1 MSDAH
6 GHGDKPFLAH
16 HFEDEDHQFD
26 SGKLGIWAFLVT
38 EILFFSGLFC
48 AYVIYRA
55 MHPEVFTFASNA
67 LDTQMG
73 AINTGVLI
81 FSSLTAAWA
90 VRNAQL
96 GQKTGLIVN
105 LSITILCAFGFM
117 GIKYL
122 EYSHKF
128 HLGLFP
134 GDKYEAKEGAYGDE
148 SKGNANTVAF
158 TSPDAEESS
167 EESEPG
173 VGFSRGDTAEAELAE
188 EEAHG
193 DDGHGHEELAPWND
207 PNVPEATKRKLK
219 IFFGIY
225 FCMTGLH
232 GIHVLIGIL
241 VLGWLLT
248 RAIRGHFTPTYY
260 GPIDFAALYWHLV
273 DLIWIYLFPLLY
285 LIN

>member
-1 MSDAH
+1 MSDH

-38 EILFFSGLFC
+38 EVLFFSGLFC
-48 AYVIYRA
+48 AYAIYRS
-55 MHPEVFTFASNA
+55 MHPDVFQYAAQA
-67 LDTQMG
+67 LDTKLG
-73 AINTGVLI
+73 AINTSVLI
-81 FSSLTAAWA
+81 LSSLTAAWA

-96 GQKTGLIVN
+96 GQKKALCLN
-105 LSITILCAFGFM
+105 LAITIACAFGFM

-122 EYSHKF
+122 EYSHKI
-128 HLGLFP
+128 HLGIIP
-134 GDKYEAKEGAYGDE
+134 GNTTEQYLDGAFGE
-148 SKGNANTVAF
+148 PKAEQVAF
-158 TSPDAEESS
+158 VVPQEGEGEEQHAGDGEHADDA
-167 EESEPG
+167 
-173 VGFSRGDTAEAELAE
+173 
-188 EEAHG
+188 AHEGG
-193 DDGHGHEELAPWND
+193 DDHDHAHATAPWED
-207 PNVPEATKRKLK
+207 PEVDGIQKQKLA

-225 FCMTGLH
+225 YCMTGLH
-232 GIHVLIGIL
+232 GIHVLLGIV

-248 RAIRGHFTPTYY
+248 RAMRGHFTPTYY

>member
-6 GHGDKPFLAH
+6 GHGDTPFLAH

-48 AYVIYRA
+48 AYAIYRA
-55 MHPEVFTFASNA
+55 MHPEVFTFASQA
-67 LDTQMG
+67 LDTKMG

-96 GQKTGLIVN
+96 GQKRGLCIN
-105 LSITILCAFGFM
+105 LTVTILCAFAFM
-117 GIKYL
+117 GIKYK

-128 HLGLFP
+128 HVGLVP
-134 GDKYEAKEGAYGDE
+134 GVEHFEPLEGAFGDHA
-148 SKGNANTVAF
+148 KAKTVAF
-158 TSPDAEESS
+158 VVPQEGGDEHAESA
-167 EESEPG
+167 
-173 VGFSRGDTAEAELAE
+173 TADVPAA
-188 EEAHG
+188 
-193 DDGHGHEELAPWND
+193 DGHAAGESASDGHEVKVPWTD
-207 PNVPEATKRKLK
+207 PSVPESTKRKLSV
-219 IFFGIY
+219 FFGIY

-232 GIHVLIGIL
+232 GIHVLVGIFI
-241 VLGWLLT
+241 LGWLLT
-248 RAIRGHFTPTYY
+248 RAVRGHFTPTYY
-260 GPIDFAALYWHLV
+260 GPIDYTALYWHIV
-273 DLIWIYLFPLLY
+273 DLIWIFLFPLLY

>member
-128 HLGLFP
+128 DKGLFP

-158 TSPDAEESS
+158 TSPDEEESAEEA
-167 EESEPG
+167 EPG
-173 VGFSRGDTAEAELAE
+173 VAFSNGDSAEAALAE
-188 EEAHG
+188 E
-193 DDGHGHEELAPWND
+193 DGEELAPWND

>member
-67 LDTQMG
+67 LDTTWG

-96 GQKTGLIVN
+96 GQKTGLVIN
-105 LSITILCAFGFM
+105 LAITILCAFVFM
-117 GIKYL
+117 GIKYV

-148 SKGNANTVAF
+148 LKGVANTVAF
-158 TSPDAEESS
+158 TMPELEESAEEDVSHVAFS
-167 EESEPG
+167 E
-173 VGFSRGDTAEAELAE
+173 GDTAQAEAAE
-188 EEAHG
+188 HADEAHA
-193 DDGHGHEELAPWND
+193 DGHHEELAPWNN
-207 PNVPEATKRKLK
+207 PNVPETTKRKLK

>member
-67 LDTQMG
+67 LNTQMG

-117 GIKYL
+117 GIKYH

-158 TSPDAEESS
+158 TSPEEEESAEET
-167 EESEPG
+167 EPG
-173 VGFSRGDTAEAELAE
+173 VAFSRGDTAEAELAE
-188 EEAHG
+188 EE
-193 DDGHGHEELAPWND
+193 LAPWND
-207 PNVPEATKRKLK
+207 PNVPETTKRKLK

>member
-193 DDGHGHEELAPWND
+193 DDGHGHEALAPWND
-207 PNVPEATKRKLK
+207 PNVPESTKRKLK

>member
-1 MSDAH
+1 MH
-6 GHGDKPFLAH
+6 TFFL
-16 HFEDEDHQFD
+16 
-26 SGKLGIWAFLVT
+26 
-38 EILFFSGLFC
+38 LFW
-48 AYVIYRA
+48 RA
-55 MHPEVFTFASNA
+55 VFTFASNA

-128 HLGLFP
+128 HKGLFP

-158 TSPDAEESS
+158 TSGEVHQILFRLPLGLKYDMSAFKLEIVVKGNFS
-167 EESEPG
+167 ETWDSDPMVSGSPG
-173 VGFSRGDTAEAELAE
+173 QL
-188 EEAHG
+188 
-193 DDGHGHEELAPWND
+193 
-207 PNVPEATKRKLK
+207 
-219 IFFGIY
+219 
-225 FCMTGLH
+225 
-232 GIHVLIGIL
+232 
-241 VLGWLLT
+241 
-248 RAIRGHFTPTYY
+248 
-260 GPIDFAALYWHLV
+260 
-273 DLIWIYLFPLLY
+273 
-285 LIN
+285 

>member
-148 SKGNANTVAF
+148 SHGKANTVAF
-158 TSPDAEESS
+158 TTPDEEEGAEDP
-167 EESEPG
+167 EPG
-173 VGFSRGDTAEAELAE
+173 VAFSNGDPAEAALAE
-188 EEAHG
+188 QDPHEA
-193 DDGHGHEELAPWND
+193 LAPWND

>member
-1 MSDAH
+1 
-6 GHGDKPFLAH
+6 
-16 HFEDEDHQFD
+16 DHQFD

-55 MHPEVFTFASNA
+55 MHPEVFTYAAQA
-67 LDTQMG
+67 LDTNMG

-96 GQKTGLIVN
+96 GQKKMLVAN
-105 LSITILCAFGFM
+105 LAITIACAFGFM

-128 HLGLFP
+128 HNGLYP
-134 GDKYEAKEGAYGDE
+134 GNGFAPTEGAFGHGGEKAQKVALLIDGEAIDAQDAGDGHE
-148 SKGNANTVAF
+148 G
-158 TSPDAEESS
+158 EE
-167 EESEPG
+167 G
-173 VGFSRGDTAEAELAE
+173 HADGDHADDG
-188 EEAHG
+188 HSHDG
-193 DDGHGHEELAPWND
+193 DGHGHEMVPWND
-207 PNVPEATKRKLK
+207 PNIDPETKSQMKV
-219 IFFGIY
+219 FFGIY
-225 FCMTGLH
+225 YCMTGLH
-232 GIHVLIGIL
+232 GIHVVIGIL
-241 VLGWLLT
+241 LFFWLLS
-248 RAIRGHFTPTYY
+248 RAMRGHFTPTYY
-260 GPIDFAALYWHLV
+260 GPIDYGALYWHLV

>member
-67 LDTQMG
+67 LNTQMG

-158 TSPDAEESS
+158 TSPEEEESAEET
-167 EESEPG
+167 EPG
-173 VGFSRGDTAEAELAE
+173 VAFSRGDTAEAELAE
-188 EEAHG
+188 EE
-193 DDGHGHEELAPWND
+193 LAPWND
-207 PNVPEATKRKLK
+207 PNVPETTKRKLK

>member
-6 GHGDKPFLAH
+6 GHGDTPFLAH

-48 AYVIYRA
+48 AYAIYRS
-55 MHPEVFTFASNA
+55 MHPEVFTFASQA
-67 LDTQMG
+67 LDTKMG

-96 GQKTGLIVN
+96 GQKRGLCIN
-105 LSITILCAFGFM
+105 LTITILCAFAFM
-117 GIKYL
+117 GIKYK

-128 HLGLFP
+128 HVGLNPFTEKWEP
-134 GDKYEAKEGAYGDE
+134 LEGAFGDHA
-148 SKGNANTVAF
+148 KAQKVAF
-158 TSPDAEESS
+158 VVPQEADEEHAADEDVGAESAS
-167 EESEPG
+167 
-173 VGFSRGDTAEAELAE
+173 
-188 EEAHG
+188 
-193 DDGHGHEELAPWND
+193 HGHEVKVLWTD
-207 PNVPEATKRKLK
+207 PSVPESTKRKLS

-232 GIHVLIGIL
+232 GIHVLVGIL
-241 VLGWLLT
+241 ILGWLLT

-260 GPIDFAALYWHLV
+260 GPIDYTALYWHIV
-273 DLIWIYLFPLLY
+273 DLIWIFLFPLLY

>member
-158 TSPDAEESS
+158 TSPEEEESAEET
-167 EESEPG
+167 EPG
-173 VGFSRGDTAEAELAE
+173 VAFSRGDTAEAELAE
-188 EEAHG
+188 EE
-193 DDGHGHEELAPWND
+193 LAPWND
-207 PNVPEATKRKLK
+207 PNVPETTKRKLK